1 MNLVRLIMAVGFL
14 TSGMIM
20 FFSAT
25 LGANRFKTALNR
37 IHAAALGDTLG
48 LLLCAVGLV
57 CWKGITFVSLKML
70 IVVAF
75 FWLAGPVASHMLGRL
90 ELDTNKNPGELEI
103 RNLDDRKEGG
113 E

>member
-1 MNLVRLIMAVGFL
+1 MDIVRLFLAVGFL
-14 TSGMIM
+14 AAGMIM

-48 LLLCAVGLV
+48 LLLCAIGLV
-57 CWKGITFVSLKML
+57 CWKGFTFVSFKML

-75 FWLAGPVASHMLGRL
+75 FWLASPVGSHMLGRL
-90 ELDTNKNPGELEI
+90 ELDTNNDPGELEI
-103 RNLDDRKEGG
+103 RDLDDRKEGG